1 MASYR
6 VREGRHIVPVRSTSA
21 TTRIRDTYMYAKFSH
36 IGTAASGSKKFN
48 IFALYSKFRKSY
60 R

>member
-1 MASYR
+1 M
-6 VREGRHIVPVRSTSA
+6 PVRSTTA

-36 IGTAASGSKKFN
+36 IGTLASGSKKFN